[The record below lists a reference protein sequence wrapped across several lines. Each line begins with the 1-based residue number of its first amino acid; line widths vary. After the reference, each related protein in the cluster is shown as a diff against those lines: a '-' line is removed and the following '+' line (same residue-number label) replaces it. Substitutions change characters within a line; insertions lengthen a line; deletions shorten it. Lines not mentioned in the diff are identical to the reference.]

1 MVDYYP
7 VISRAVAEAADS
19 GQRRQ
24 IYQCAR
30 DALLKQLRGGKQ
42 ATEAEITRERL
53 ALEDAIRRV
62 EAETMRRARRAPPN
76 VEAAAS
82 PARPVPAKP
91 VQTAGQVPKPPAAPP
106 TVSPRSFEPSPTVR
120 PPARPI
126 EPNAATA
133 RHDVRSIGT
142 PQDARAERGVVRRVT
157 RTLALMVQGIRRS
170 HARLDMPRSK
180 ELLKQKLG
188 ERGFDAARLSGAC
201 LEQLA
206 NSTIRYASRKAQV
219 DASRIGAAEI
229 SEALDET
236 ASEIVDCLQRDH
248 SAEFLDVKEA
258 LFADEKQALFA
269 EVKEALERYGIAGS
283 RKQAASDARRSE

>member
-7 VISRAVAEAADS
+7 AISRAVAEAADS

-30 DALLKQLRGGKQ
+30 DALLKQLRGGNQ

-62 EAETMRRARRAPPN
+62 EAETMRRARRSPPN

-91 VQTAGQVPKPPAAPP
+91 LAGPLHKPPGAPP
-106 TVSPRSFEPSPTVR
+106 TISPRSFEPSPVIR

-126 EPNAATA
+126 EPNSATA
-133 RHDVRSIGT
+133 RHDARSIGT
-142 PQDARAERGVVRRVT
+142 PQSARADRGVVRRVT
-157 RTLALMVQGIRRS
+157 RTLALMVQGIRRG
-170 HARLDMPRSK
+170 HASLDMPRSK

-188 ERGFDAARLSGAC
+188 ERGFDPARLSGAC

-219 DASRIGAAEI
+219 DAARIGAAEI

-236 ASEIVDCLQRDH
+236 ASEIVDCLQREH

-269 EVKEALERYGIAGS
+269 EVKEALERYGITGS
-283 RKQAASDARRSE
+283 RKQAASDARRS